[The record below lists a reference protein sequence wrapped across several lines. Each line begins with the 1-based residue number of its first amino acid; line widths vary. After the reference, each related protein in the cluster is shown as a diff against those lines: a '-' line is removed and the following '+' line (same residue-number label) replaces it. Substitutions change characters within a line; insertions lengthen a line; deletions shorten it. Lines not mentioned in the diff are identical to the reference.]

1 MDYREKLLSGEKL
14 TEDEWV
20 LAIECRDRSFD
31 DLIREKA
38 SSIRDSIYG
47 RKVYCR
53 GLIEFTSYCRN
64 DCLYCGLRRS
74 SADALRYRLTPDL
87 ILDTV
92 DHGYEAGFRTFVLQG
107 GEDRYFDDERLSLI
121 VRSIKEMHPD
131 AAVTLSVGER
141 STESYRRLKEAG
153 ADRYLLRHET
163 ADSEHYSHLHPADM
177 SRENRIRCLHDLKE
191 LGYQTGAGMMVG
203 SPGSSSRT
211 LARDMVFLTD
221 LRPEM
226 VGIGPF
232 IPHSSTPFRN
242 EKRGSVEL
250 TLRMLS
256 LVRIALPHAMIPSTT
271 ALATA
276 SSDGQLQGILHG
288 ANVIMPDITPQ
299 EERGKYMI
307 YDGKKITDEEAGEN
321 LERIA
326 ESMRSI
332 GYELSMERGDYI
344 S

>member
-1 MDYREKLLSGEKL
+1 M
-14 TEDEWV
+14 
-20 LAIECRDRSFD
+20 
-31 DLIREKA
+31 
-38 SSIRDSIYG
+38 
-47 RKVYCR
+47 
-53 GLIEFTSYCRN
+53 
-64 DCLYCGLRRS
+64 
-74 SADALRYRLTPDL
+74 
-87 ILDTV
+87 
-92 DHGYEAGFRTFVLQG
+92 
-107 GEDRYFDDERLSLI
+107 
-121 VRSIKEMHPD
+121 RSIKEMHPD
-131 AAVTLSVGER
+131 VAVTLSVGER

-177 SRENRIRCLHDLKE
+177 SQENRIRCLHDLKE

-232 IPHSSTPFRN
+232 IPHSSTPFKN

-256 LVRIALPHAMIPSTT
+256 LVRSALPHAMIPSTT

-344 S
+344 P

>member
-1 MDYREKLLSGEKL
+1 MDYREKLLSGERL

-31 DLIREKA
+31 DLIRERA

-74 SADALRYRLTPDL
+74 SADALRYRLSPGV

-92 DHGYEAGFRTFVLQG
+92 DHGYDAGFRTFVLQG

-131 AAVTLSVGER
+131 VAVTLSVGER

-177 SRENRIRCLHDLKE
+177 SQENRIRCLHDLKR

-344 S
+344 P